1 MLGDWKLRAPQ
12 RSLSDSQSNCSPPV
26 HTTTVGP
33 EDPLCCLLLTPVSA
47 VSHTCVSC
55 LFLTP
60 VSAVCFSHPCQL
72 CFSQQCQ
79 LSVSHTSVSLSH
91 LSAVSHTGVSCVLL
105 TPASAVS
112 HTSVSCLFL
121 RPVSAVCFSH
131 QCQLS
136 VSHSCAAVS
145 QSGVSCLFLTPML
158 AASDGSYRLSQ
169 SMNIQKRLGIARRGR
184 EGEGGG

>member
-91 LSAVSHTGVSCVLL
+91 LCQ
-105 TPASAVS
+105 
-112 HTSVSCLFL
+112 LFL
-121 RPVSAVCFSH
+121 TPVSAVCFSH
-131 QCQLS
+131 QRQLFLTPVSAVCFSLLCSCFSIRCQLS
-136 VSHSCAAVS
+136 VSH
-145 QSGVSCLFLTPML
+145 TD
-158 AASDGSYRLSQ
+158 ASR
-169 SMNIQKRLGIARRGR
+169 K
-184 EGEGGG
+184 